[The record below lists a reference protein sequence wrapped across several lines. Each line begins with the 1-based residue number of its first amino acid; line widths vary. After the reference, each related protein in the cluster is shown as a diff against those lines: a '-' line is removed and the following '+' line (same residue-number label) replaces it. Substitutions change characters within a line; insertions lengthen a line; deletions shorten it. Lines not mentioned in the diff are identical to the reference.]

1 MYIYIVTLLVK
12 NTENI
17 SEFLLYY
24 LVKVVLIQIAHNI
37 SALEKNVDKGYYN
50 EKFLSASFEIA
61 CQSIFAK
68 WIEHAFTVMKKK
80 NVLASIMLLKRRT
93 NYRSLSNNLMQT
105 KVEVI

>member
-80 NVLASIMLLKRRT
+80 MCWHLLCCLRGELT
-93 NYRSLSNNLMQT
+93 IEVYQT
-105 KVEVI
+105 I